1 VCRDAVQE
9 EDEVTILTDH
19 KLSEIEN
26 RLNRVFV
33 PPEAVLLE
41 GKRAVPRN
49 RKAIKAELAHRIL
62 AEDAMKLLEEIRR
75 FKEVAGQVHGEMA
88 TLARAELPL
97 PAGREVVRRWASQ
110 LEEIV

>member
-1 VCRDAVQE
+1 M
-9 EDEVTILTDH
+9 TILTDH

-33 PPEAVLLE
+33 PPEAVLLD
-41 GKRAVPRN
+41 GKTAPRS
-49 RKAIKAELAHRIL
+49 RKGVKAELAYRIV

-75 FKEVAGQVHGEMA
+75 YKEVAGQVHDEMA
-88 TLARAELPL
+88 NLADAKLPL

-110 LEEIV
+110 LEAIV

>member
-1 VCRDAVQE
+1 M
-9 EDEVTILTDH
+9 TILTDH

-33 PPEAVLLE
+33 PPEAVLLD

-49 RKAIKAELAHRIL
+49 RKAVKVV

-75 FKEVAGQVHGEMA
+75 FNEVAGQVHGEMA
-88 TLARAELPL
+88 NLVCAELPL
-97 PAGREVVRRWASQ
+97 PVGREVVRRWASQ
-110 LEEIV
+110 LEEMV

>member
-1 VCRDAVQE
+1 M
-9 EDEVTILTDH
+9 TILTDH

-33 PPEAVLLE
+33 PPEAVLLD

-49 RKAIKAELAHRIL
+49 RKAMKAELAHRIV

-75 FKEVAGQVHGEMA
+75 FKEVAGQVHDEMA
-88 TLARAELPL
+88 NLARAELPL

>member
-1 VCRDAVQE
+1 M
-9 EDEVTILTDH
+9 TILTDH

-33 PPEAVLLE
+33 PPEAVLLDE
-41 GKRAVPRN
+41 KRAVPRN
-49 RKAIKAELAHRIL
+49 RKTTKTEPAYRIV

-75 FKEVAGQVHGEMA
+75 FKEVAGHVHDEMA
-88 TLARAELPL
+88 NLANAELPL